1 MLFGI
6 KSEQEVFQKRIT
18 QVFGDFPG
26 VEADID
32 NILVWRTTKTEHDE
46 CIEAV
51 LQRCEK
57 VNLTLNEDKC
67 KFGLTEVTYIGHV
80 LTPKGVHPDPDKI
93 KAIQNMPP
101 PTDKRALN
109 DC

>member
-1 MLFGI
+1 MG
-6 KSEQEVFQKRIT
+6 
-18 QVFGDFPG
+18 
-26 VEADID
+26 
-32 NILVWRTTKTEHDE
+32 TTKTEHDE
-46 CIEAV
+46 RLKAV

-80 LTPKGVHPDPDKI
+80 LTPEGVHPDPDKI

-101 PTDKRALN
+101 PTDKKGIE
-109 DC
+109 